1 MSTRAETPILGAFQ
15 AQLQSHRM
23 SHVLMLSTSPVS
35 RSQIPPQ
42 FTRGDWSLD
51 LCFCPSHSISVDVYT
66 FCCFTYG
73 LWWVFTIA
81 RAFLW
86 LWLSGAILQLQG
98 TGFSLP
104 WLLLLRSMGPGAL
117 QLQQLQ
123 HVGSV
128 VVDPGL

>member
-1 MSTRAETPILGAFQ
+1 MGGFQQTFKEQIIPILCKLFQ
-15 AQLQSHRM
+15 KILKGRKPSNIFCKA
-23 SHVLMLSTSPVS
+23 
-35 RSQIPPQ
+35 
-42 FTRGDWSLD
+42 SLIVISKPGYVCKCD
-51 LCFCPSHSISVDVYT
+51 LVYT

-73 LWWVFTIA
+73 LCWVFTIA

-104 WLLLLRSMGPGAL
+104 WLLLLRSTGPGAL